1 MKTVGGKEGSV
12 ETLETSGFPLS
23 FVLELPNERGG
34 DRRKERGVCF
44 SRELKASETRDKAG
58 SSNGGKE
65 RRHLRVRLRNG
76 I

>member
-34 DRRKERGVCF
+34 DRRKERGY
-44 SRELKASETRDKAG
+44 ASVV
-58 SSNGGKE
+58 S
-65 RRHLRVRLRNG
+65 
-76 I
+76 